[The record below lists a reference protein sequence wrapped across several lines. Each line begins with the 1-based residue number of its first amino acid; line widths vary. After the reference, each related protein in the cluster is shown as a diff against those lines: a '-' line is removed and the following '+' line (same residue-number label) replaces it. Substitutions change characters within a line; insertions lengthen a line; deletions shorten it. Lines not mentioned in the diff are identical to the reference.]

1 MLKDY
6 KKSKKQ
12 LISELMLL
20 RQQNNFQ
27 QSNEEK
33 IRSTD
38 ESYQLLLNNAQNGI
52 FICYLHADNTYSN
65 FREVNQTACELLG
78 YSKEELL
85 QLSPTDIDLHLK
97 TGITLKK
104 TSFTLND
111 HLEFETIC
119 LTKTQQQIPL
129 KMHIHS
135 FAFNNYRVLFCI
147 AYDLKQSLGPK
158 LPLHHHRQDFKTL
171 AENSPDII
179 VRLDKNLRFIYA
191 NSTIK
196 IPTGISAQTFI
207 GARLPDMISD
217 EYSIALWTE
226 QINLVFEKKKP
237 IIIQSKYKSPHNRL
251 FFYDA
256 RVVPEFSADGT
267 IQQVLCTIRNITD
280 LKETE
285 QALRK
290 SQDRNQ
296 YLLNCLPDVLF
307 MFNEKGIIR
316 DYQSSH
322 KELLTF
328 APEYFFDKSI
338 FQLLPDV
345 SPPILH
351 HMEQALHSNKIQLFQ
366 FQVEI
371 EKNIH
376 FFDGRLIANSSTE
389 FILICRDVT
398 DLKQLQQQL
407 VLFERLNLVGEMA
420 VSIGHEIRN
429 PMTTVR
435 GFLQLFQRKAA
446 LLPYK
451 ESLNLMI
458 AEIDHANMIITE
470 FISLSKN
477 KALALEKQNLNT
489 IITALAPLIQ
499 ADAILTNKQLIM
511 ELNQIPDLLLDS
523 KEIRQLILNLAR
535 NGLEA
540 MSPNSELI
548 IRTYVAEE
556 KVLLVIKDTGTGI
569 APEHLDKIATPFF
582 STKENKPG
590 LGLAIS
596 YSIAARHHSEINFI
610 TNQAGTT
617 FYVKFNPSR

>member
-1 MLKDY
+1 
-6 KKSKKQ
+6 
-12 LISELMLL
+12 MLL
-20 RQQNNFQ
+20 RQQTNSPKFYEQ
-27 QSNEEK
+27 K
-33 IRSTD
+33 IYSPP
-38 ESYQLLLNNAQNGI
+38 ENYQFLLNNAQNGI
-52 FICYLHADNTYSN
+52 FICYLYPDNTYSN
-65 FREVNQTACELLG
+65 FCEVNHTACELLG
-78 YSKEELL
+78 YTREELL
-85 QLSPTDIDLHLK
+85 QLSPIDIDFHLK
-97 TGITLKK
+97 SGISIKN
-104 TSFTLND
+104 TSFIPND

-119 LTKTQQQIPL
+119 LTKTKQHLPL
-129 KMHIHS
+129 KIHIHTLTV
-135 FAFNNYRVLFCI
+135 NDRRVLFCI
-147 AYDLKQSLGPK
+147 AYDLHTKACGEFPWQRS
-158 LPLHHHRQDFKTL
+158 RQDFKTL

-179 VRLDKNLRFIYA
+179 VRLDRDLRFIYA

-207 GARLPDMISD
+207 GAHLADLISD
-217 EYSIALWTE
+217 EHSIDLWTK
-226 QINLVFEKKKP
+226 QIRQVFEKKKP
-237 IIIQSKYKSPHNRL
+237 VTIQSNFKSPHNRL

-267 IQQVLCTIRNITD
+267 IQQVLCTIRNITN

-307 MFNEKGIIR
+307 IFNHNGIIS

-328 APEYFFDKSI
+328 TPEFFFNKSI
-338 FQLLPDV
+338 FKLLPNL
-345 SPPILH
+345 SPPLSH
-351 HMEQALHSNKIQLFQ
+351 HMEQAIIHNKTQLFQ
-366 FQVEI
+366 FQIQLE
-371 EKNIH
+371 NNTR

-407 VLFERLNLVGEMA
+407 VLFDRLNLVGEMA

-477 KALALEKQNLNT
+477 KALVLEKQNLNT
-489 IITALAPLIQ
+489 IIMALAPLIQ
-499 ADAILTNKQLIM
+499 ADAILTNKQLTT

-540 MSPNSELI
+540 MASNSELI
-548 IRTYVAEE
+548 IRTYMEE
-556 KVLLVIKDTGTGI
+556 DKVLLMIKDTGTGI
-569 APEHLDKIATPFF
+569 PPEYLDKIATPFF

-590 LGLAIS
+590 LGLAIC
-596 YSIAARHHSEINFI
+596 YSIAARHQSEINFT

-617 FYVKFNPSR
+617 FYVKFNPSF